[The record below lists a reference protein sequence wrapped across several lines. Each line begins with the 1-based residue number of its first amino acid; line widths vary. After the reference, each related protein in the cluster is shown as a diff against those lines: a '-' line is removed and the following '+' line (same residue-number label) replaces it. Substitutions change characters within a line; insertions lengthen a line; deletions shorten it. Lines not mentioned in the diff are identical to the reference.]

1 LLNSVIGWPFE
12 TGAALARLVF
22 SGIIDRFEVR
32 QCARH
37 RWRVRDAVRGCGH
50 HRIID
55 VERYGDDVSV
65 PWFGPRLRCERC
77 DHLGADA
84 RPNWSKVSRAAS
96 PASARWRCVDLK
108 SPPPRWCSPST
119 RCCSRA
125 TWWASG

>member
-1 LLNSVIGWPFE
+1 MAAACRDVEAATLARDGPPPITRTTFPTCRAHYPGGSSRCACRLLNSVIGWPFE

-65 PWFGPRLRCERC
+65 PWFGPRMRC
-77 DHLGADA
+77 
-84 RPNWSKVSRAAS
+84 
-96 PASARWRCVDLK
+96 
-108 SPPPRWCSPST
+108 
-119 RCCSRA
+119 
-125 TWWASG
+125 